1 MVLIFMGKF
10 EKKEQNLNQLIDKLN
25 SLSLSYS
32 QPTYELENLKTEK
45 NELANQKAE
54 IEKKNEELMREH
66 KYLKEKIKK
75 LQLEVYKKSELED
88 KFNKDIEELSQET
101 ENLVNEI
108 DKWQM

>member
-1 MVLIFMGKF
+1 MVLIFMSNF

-32 QPTYELENLKTEK
+32 QPTYELEKIRTEK

-75 LQLEVYKKSELED
+75 LQL
-88 KFNKDIEELSQET
+88 
-101 ENLVNEI
+101 
-108 DKWQM
+108 

>member
-1 MVLIFMGKF
+1 MSSF

-32 QPTYELENLKTEK
+32 QPTYELEKLRIEK

-66 KYLKEKIKK
+66 KYLKNKIENLKK
-75 LQLEVYKKSELED
+75 DLKKKINLENE
-88 KFNKDIEELSQET
+88 FNKEIEEISQET
-101 ENLVNEI
+101 QNLYEEV
-108 DKWQM
+108 DKWRT